1 MSDKPT
7 AFVTGATGMVGSH
20 LVERLVSEGYQVR
33 ALVRETSHTRF
44 LEQIDGVE
52 LFTGDLAGD
61 ADRFK
66 PMVEGMEYIFHIGA
80 NVDDWGDRDEMVRIN
95 VDGLRHLMDACDT
108 NTLKRFVF
116 VGSMAVLGMG
126 TQDNLDESAPYVH
139 TGDNYN
145 YTKIE
150 AETLAMNYAKEKDFP
165 IVVIRPPYIY
175 GPRDR
180 QFFPRVCTALR
191 DGIFKYIGDGN
202 NPFELVY
209 ALNVVEALLLAATK
223 KEAVGQLYMITDGK
237 PITRRELVELICDV
251 MGYDKPEKCVPA
263 WLAKTLCPIFE
274 FFGKLKGKG
283 DPPLLNRF
291 KLKFMYPSM
300 TFNITKAKK
309 ELGYGPPH
317 ESREAL
323 RKTLEWFK
331 ENHPE
336 MAPGKS
342 KEE

>member
-7 AFVTGATGMVGSH
+7 ALVTGATGMVGSH
-20 LVERLVSEGYQVR
+20 LVERLVKEGYRVR
-33 ALVRETSHTRF
+33 ALVRESSDTTF
-44 LEQIDGVE
+44 LKALGGVE
-52 LFTGDLAGD
+52 LFHGDLAG
-61 ADRFK
+61 APETFK
-66 PMVEGMEYIFHIGA
+66 PMVEGMQYIFHIGA
-80 NVDDWGDRDEMVRIN
+80 NVDDWGDRDEMYRIN

-108 NTLKRFVF
+108 DRLKRFVF

-126 TQDNLDESAPYVH
+126 RQDNLDETAPYVH

-150 AETLAMNYAKEKDFP
+150 AETLAMKYAREKKFP

-180 QFFPRVCTALR
+180 QFFPRICTALR
-191 DGIFKYIGDGN
+191 DGVFKYIGDGN

-209 ALNVVEALLLAATK
+209 ALNVVEALVLAAVK
-223 KEAVGQLYMITDGK
+223 DEAVGQLYMITDGK

-251 MGYDKPEKCVPA
+251 MGYEKPTKCVPA
-263 WLAKTLCPIFE
+263 WLAQAMCPVFE

-283 DPPLLNRF
+283 SPPLLNRF

-300 TFNITKAKK
+300 TFNIGKAQKD
-309 ELGYGPPH
+309 LGYGPPH

-323 RKTLEWFK
+323 RKSLEWFK
-331 ENHPE
+331 EHHPE
-336 MAPGKS
+336 MRPPKS
-342 KEE
+342 KGA